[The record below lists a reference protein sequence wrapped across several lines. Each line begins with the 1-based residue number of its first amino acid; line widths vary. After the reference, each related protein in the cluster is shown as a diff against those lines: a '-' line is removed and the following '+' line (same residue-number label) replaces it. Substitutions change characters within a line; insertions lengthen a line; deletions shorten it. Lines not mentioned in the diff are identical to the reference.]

1 MRQTLATSNMK
12 TTSMEDVLPY
22 DLKPVEELPLAPCY
36 AGLSDSY
43 HTPVARMNQVN
54 PKYVLRNHLAQAAI
68 DSAINGDDSEVAVL
82 MRLLSRPYDEQPAME
97 RYAAAPPDELR
108 HLEISCSS

>member
-1 MRQTLATSNMK
+1 M
-12 TTSMEDVLPY
+12 
-22 DLKPVEELPLAPCY
+22 
-36 AGLSDSY
+36 
-43 HTPVARMNQVN
+43 RMNQVN

-68 DSAINGDDSEVAVL
+68 ERAVNGDDSEVAAL
-82 MRLLSRPYDEQPAME
+82 MLLLSRPYDEQPDME